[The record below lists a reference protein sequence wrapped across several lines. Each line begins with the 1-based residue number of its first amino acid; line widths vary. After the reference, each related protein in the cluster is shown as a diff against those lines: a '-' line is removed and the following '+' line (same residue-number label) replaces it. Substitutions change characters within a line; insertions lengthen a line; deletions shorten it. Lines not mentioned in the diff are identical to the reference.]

1 MAATQGGGDII
12 PDDESVEVEI
22 DDRRTSQQPGAPPP
36 ETNVRDEDLEP
47 HEGLRYIARLFK
59 VLAVLLLL
67 MLVFEIVIGLV
78 QRGTDA
84 IATLVVE
91 ATRLIVFAGFL
102 WGAGDIALMLIE
114 SNHDLRATR
123 ILLGRL
129 NVKMKRLTD
138 GELDEVE
145 ERAANPSLRRPL
157 QRAST
162 DERKGRQERGASSS

>member
-1 MAATQGGGDII
+1 MAEIRESGARDAPGVVEGAAV
-12 PDDESVEVEI
+12 DE
-22 DDRRTSQQPGAPPP
+22 RRAVPREGAPPP
-36 ETNVRDEDLEP
+36 EATVRDEDLEP

-67 MLVFEIVIGLV
+67 MLVFEVVIGLV
-78 QRGTDA
+78 QQGGEA
-84 IATLVVE
+84 VATLVVE

-138 GELDEVE
+138 IELDELE
-145 ERAANPSLRRPL
+145 QRAANPSMRRD
-157 QRAST
+157 RS
-162 DERKGRQERGASSS
+162 E

>member
-1 MAATQGGGDII
+1 MGDRIKGSDGQVLVEEPTARRSGIERRGDSPGASAPAAAT
-12 PDDESVEVEI
+12 
-22 DDRRTSQQPGAPPP
+22 
-36 ETNVRDEDLEP
+36 VRDEDLEP

-67 MLVFEIVIGLV
+67 MLIFEVVIGLV
-78 QRGTDA
+78 QQGGDA
-84 IATLVVE
+84 VATLVVE

-114 SNHDLRATR
+114 SNHDLRASR

-138 GELDEVE
+138 LELDELE
-145 ERAANPSLRRPL
+145 QLAGNPSLRRDRP
-157 QRAST
+157 A
-162 DERKGRQERGASSS
+162 DPGR

>member
-1 MAATQGGGDII
+1 MAEIRNSDLDR
-12 PDDESVEVEI
+12 DDGSLDETGLDE
-22 DDRRTSQQPGAPPP
+22 RRANPRAEGPPP
-36 ETNVRDEDLEP
+36 EATVRDEDLEP

-67 MLVFEIVIGLV
+67 MLIFEVVIGLV
-78 QRGTDA
+78 QRGGDA
-84 IATLVVE
+84 VATLVVE

-138 GELDEVE
+138 IEPDELER
-145 ERAANPSLRRPL
+145 RAANPSMRRDRP
-157 QRAST
+157 
-162 DERKGRQERGASSS
+162 E